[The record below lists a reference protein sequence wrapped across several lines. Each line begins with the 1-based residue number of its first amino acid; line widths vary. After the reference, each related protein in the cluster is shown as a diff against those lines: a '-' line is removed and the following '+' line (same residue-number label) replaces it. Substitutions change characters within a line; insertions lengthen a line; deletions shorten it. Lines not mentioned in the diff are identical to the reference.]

1 MLTSKRMHLNALIES
16 SEGIHLTAYLVNR
29 GDTEDIKVQLRKALG
44 QADEWLAAAMAS
56 EARTRFLEP
65 IESLLHDSKILPQMK
80 GNIGLFRNQ
89 HIFRVLNIPIEIE
102 ETCQVATSF
111 HVKPLLR
118 WIQTDEEFLLVGLE
132 NNSAHL
138 YYGTQETLKLVESVY
153 TIDPDAA
160 RVTLDRG
167 DVLLSLAGRIEQ
179 LTRQT
184 QPKLFIAGEK
194 SQIQSFVSNLS
205 YKNLVRT
212 AVADAFAQNDVGD
225 VCAMVRQHL
234 RVESR
239 KTISRALAEF
249 HFADEG
255 NRVRKN
261 LFQIARAV
269 VQGRVRK
276 LIIADD
282 DCIFGKI
289 DKRSGGLALHPIDL
303 DHEDDD
309 ILDDLAQMV
318 LNQGGEVVVASRS
331 EIPMG
336 RPILAI
342 LNYDGAELAK
352 ALRHQENEALKER
365 FG

>member
-1 MLTSKRMHLNALIES
+1 MLTSKRMHLKALIES
-16 SEGIHLTAYLVNR
+16 TEGVHLTAYLVNR
-29 GDTEDIKVQLRKALG
+29 GDAEDLKAQLRKALS
-44 QADEWLAAAMAS
+44 QADEWLEPAMAS
-56 EARTRFLEP
+56 DARGRFLEP
-65 IESLLHDSKILPQMK
+65 LEALLQDSKVLRQMK

-118 WIQTDEEFLLVGLE
+118 WIQTDEEFLLVGFE
-132 NNSAHL
+132 KNSALL
-138 YYGTQETLKLVESVY
+138 YLGTQASLKLLESVQIY
-153 TIDPDAA
+153 EPH
-160 RVTLDRG
+160 
-167 DVLLSLAGRIEQ
+167 AGRVAGDPHDGLAWLAERIDQ
-179 LTRQT
+179 LTTRT

-194 SQIQSFVSNLS
+194 SRVQSFVSSLS

-212 AVADAFAQNDVGD
+212 AVADVFSRDDVGA
-225 VCAMVRQHL
+225 VCAVARERL
-234 RVESR
+234 RLEAQ
-239 KTISRALAEF
+239 KKISRALAEF
-249 HFADEG
+249 QFADEG

-276 LIIADD
+276 LIIAADES
-282 DCIFGKI
+282 IFGKI
-289 DKRSGGLALHPIDL
+289 DKTSGGLALHPIDL

-318 LNQGGEVVVASRS
+318 LNQGGEVVIASRD

-336 RPILAI
+336 RSILAI
-342 LNYDGAELAK
+342 LDYDVAEFEK
-352 ALRHQENEALKER
+352 SERPQEYEVTKER
-365 FG
+365 FA